1 MKLFNNYM
9 RRERENIC
17 QVATNGQ
24 DKGLNDQFR
33 EMCGIFAC
41 VLIFIVFLFDDYSR
55 HGCRQLIYIVTV

>member
-24 DKGLNDQFR
+24 DKGLNDQFL
-33 EMCGIFAC
+33 EMCGIFDC

-55 HGCRQLIYIVTV
+55 HGYRQLIYIVTV